1 MWTGEMVGVWVV
13 VGNVIVAGGS
23 GDGIMA
29 IVVSGEERSDDDNV
43 LGR

>member
-23 GDGIMA
+23 GDLIMA
-29 IVVSGEERSDDDNV
+29 VGVSGDERSDDGNV